1 MNESPVLIDI
11 DSLTPHPANP
21 RLVEREDVIAAI
33 EQQIR
38 ASGFHSSHAILARPR
53 GKGYEIVSGHNRTLA
68 ARRAG
73 LKQIPAWVREMDD
86 ETAFMQLVLA
96 NTQGE
101 LSPLEKG
108 MHARAATEKGKW
120 GASVNAYA
128 NSIGVDEKTVRV
140 WIAAAEVAAKFGPG
154 SELLRRAKHLAE
166 IHPVPEACWCALVTR
181 MLDCGWTVDQ
191 TRATAKAVLAVKP
204 PRGYEK
210 LFASEQLQAMAA
222 AGKDPDEV
230 TRLSIRAIERAR
242 ADIRDVQFA
251 VEEHATKFEQ
261 WLAEHGAWDS
271 RAIAVTAQ
279 GLIEAQMMLRQEGEA
294 KVAKLKR
301 AVTLAEWKS
310 LTAAE
315 REALPRIQNPKAKL
329 LKQETAAIE
338 WARFSW
344 NPVTG
349 CQHNCPY
356 CYARDLAERF
366 YPQKFE
372 PSIVPEALSAPLNSA
387 PPKEAATDVGWKNIF
402 TCSMADLF
410 GNWVPAEWITT
421 VLDVARQ
428 ATQWNFL
435 MLTKFPQR
443 LAEFEF
449 PDNVWTGTTVD
460 CRARVAVAERAMR
473 QVKAS
478 VKWVSIEPMIEPIE
492 MDFSLFQWVVIGGAS
507 PSSQTPEWRPP
518 RRWVIDAT
526 HRAMAAG
533 CAVYHKTNLNP
544 ERLRSYPGFDDKEPA
559 KAPSPFHYLKEKS
572 DGRRA

>member
-1 MNESPVLIDI
+1 MNESPVLIDL
-11 DSLTPHPANP
+11 DLLTPHPANP
-21 RLVEREDVIAAI
+21 RIVEREDVIAAI
-33 EQQIR
+33 EQQIK
-38 ASGFHSSHAILARPR
+38 ASGFDPSHAILVRPL
-53 GKGYEIVSGHNRTLA
+53 GSGHQILSGHNRTVA
-68 ARRAG
+68 AGRAG
-73 LKQIPAWVREMDD
+73 LKQVPAWVREMDD
-86 ETAFMQLVLA
+86 DTAFMQLVLA
-96 NTQGE
+96 NAQGE
-101 LSPLEKG
+101 LSPLERG
-108 MHARAATEKGKW
+108 MHALAATEKRKQ
-120 GASVNAYA
+120 SVNGYA
-128 NSIGVDEKTVRV
+128 KAVGRAQPSVQIEVEAARV
-140 WIAAAEVAAKFGPG
+140 ASYCTCNNPNLAN
-154 SELLRRAKHLAE
+154 RTRHLAE
-166 IHPVPEACWCALVTR
+166 IHTAPQPCWPVLVKR
-181 MLDCGWTVDQ
+181 LLDGKWTVEQ
-191 TRATAKAVLAVKP
+191 TIAAVKTVLAVKP

-210 LFASEQLQAMAA
+210 LFAIEQLQAMAA

-251 VEEHATKFEQ
+251 VEEHAAKFEQ

-279 GLIEAQMMLRQEGEA
+279 ELIEAQMILRQEGEA

-315 REALPRIQNPKAKL
+315 REAIPRIQNPKAKL

-344 NPVTG
+344 NPITG

-372 PSIVPEALSAPLNSA
+372 PSIVPEALSAPLNSV
-387 PPKEAATDVGWKNIF
+387 PPKEAASDVGWKNIF

-421 VLDVARQ
+421 VLEVARQ
-428 ATQWNFL
+428 AKQWNFL

-460 CRARVAVAERAMR
+460 CRARVAIAERAMR
-473 QVKAS
+473 QVKAT

-492 MDFSLFQWVVIGGAS
+492 MDFSIFQWIVIGGAS

-526 HRAMAAG
+526 HLAMKAG

-559 KAPSPFHYLKEKS
+559 KAPSPFHYLKEKP